1 MESDVSEDNRQA
13 GVECGDLLSIKFM
26 ILLLCAFYSYG
37 IEIVEKSWKVGKC
50 CLVRILE
57 ELMWRP
63 AHLSFYYHCLASF
76 LQQATELKWRNAA
89 WEGGKVLFSEDEALV
104 GIKSLTVTDP
114 VHEVSIWSLTQKNS
128 SQLTKELFW
137 LWRLLRPL
145 LLSQLGQDTP

>member
-1 MESDVSEDNRQA
+1 MEGEKVLFGEDIRRADVETCSSLI
-13 GVECGDLLSIKFM
+13 LLS
-26 ILLLCAFYSYG
+26 
-37 IEIVEKSWKVGKC
+37 
-50 CLVRILE
+50 
-57 ELMWRP
+57 
-63 AHLSFYYHCLASF
+63 LSSFF

-145 LLSQLGQDTP
+145 LLSQLGQDAPPPGRLAGWLVTRWSPPLQMLVNEPGAKI